1 MLWMDSIE
9 PIEVGIPLKYRIMII
24 IITVIIIIIIIIITI
39 IIIIIIIIGGA
50 GVNLQLLKSRC
61 L

>member
-24 IITVIIIIIIIIITI
+24 IITVIIIIIIGG
-39 IIIIIIIIGGA
+39 GGA

>member
-9 PIEVGIPLKYRIMII
+9 PIEVAIPLKYRIMII
-24 IITVIIIIIIIIITI
+24 IITVIIIIIIIII
-39 IIIIIIIIGGA
+39 IIGGA
-50 GVNLQLLKSRC
+50 GVSLQLLKSRC